1 MLPRITRAVAGLAVT
16 FVAVCPV
23 TTRADQGDAALVSLD
38 EATFIKRVLET
49 SPRRRALDD
58 RRTAARAQ
66 VGAASPLPNPTL
78 SYERE
83 AVPGLAAS
91 DDFLRLAWTI
101 DPSGRRGL
109 AGAAARAGAEAER
122 FTVERD
128 AFVLEIEA
136 RVAYLD
142 AAHARELAAR
152 LDAARIP
159 LAELVETLR
168 SRSRQGDTSSYDA
181 DRAALE
187 LDGLDDERASAR
199 RSREIGRLRLGALL
213 GQPGTAYDPAD
224 AFALPAK
231 PADTDV
237 APHRPDVDA
246 ALSRAAQADRELAAA
261 RRGWVPRLEL
271 VVGVMRTAS
280 MGGDGTGYVVGLGG
294 DLPLFNA
301 GGAAADR
308 SRAEAK
314 RWRSEAQALTSEARG
329 EAELAR
335 RDLILRIEQA
345 ETYLAGPATRA
356 ADLQRRATVAYRE
369 GDRTILELLD
379 VQRAARHASVR
390 AVELIYEARR
400 AALTLRLARGRDR

>member
-16 FVAVCPV
+16 LVAVGPV
-23 TTRADQGDAALVSLD
+23 TTRADQGAAAPASLD
-38 EATFIKRVLET
+38 EATFIKRVLEV

-58 RRTAARAQ
+58 RRAAARAQ
-66 VGAASPLPNPTL
+66 VGAASLLPNPTV

-83 AVPGLAAS
+83 AVPGLDAS
-91 DDFLRLAWTI
+91 DDFLRLGWTI

-136 RVAYLD
+136 RVAYLE
-142 AAHARELAAR
+142 AVHARELVAR
-152 LDAARIP
+152 LDVARAP

-181 DRAALE
+181 ERAALE
-187 LDGLDDERASAR
+187 LDGLDDERATAR
-199 RSREIGRLRLGALL
+199 RSLEIARLHLGVFL
-213 GQPGTAYDPAD
+213 GEPGSAYDATD
-224 AFALPAK
+224 AFALPAR
-231 PADTDV
+231 PPGSAV
-237 APHRPDVDA
+237 APARPDVDA
-246 ALSRAAQADRELAAA
+246 ALSRASQADRELAAA

-271 VVGVMRTAS
+271 VVGVMRSSS
-280 MGGDGTGYVVGLGG
+280 MVGDGTGYIVGIGG

-308 SRAEAK
+308 NRAEAK
-314 RWRSEAQALTSEARG
+314 RWRSEAQALASSARG
-329 EAELAR
+329 ETELAR
-335 RDLILRIEQA
+335 RDLVMRIEQA
-345 ETYLAGPATRA
+345 ETYLAGPVTRA

-379 VQRAARHASVR
+379 VQRSARHAAAR

-400 AALTLRLARGRDR
+400 AELTLRRAQGRDR